1 MCVSLLSYYNS
12 ATLYA
17 YTRSAV
23 CKSTCDV
30 YCTWL
35 FWAQDLKTGRNQLK
49 QEVKESECAPVA
61 FMQDNLDA
69 FLLCYQTLSDILP
82 ASYIIILYA

>member
-1 MCVSLLSYYNS
+1 MHTPGVLCVSPRVMC
-12 ATLYA
+12 T
-17 YTRSAV
+17 
-23 CKSTCDV
+23 V
-30 YCTWL
+30 YTWL
-35 FWAQDLKTGRNQLK
+35 FWAQELKIGRNQLK